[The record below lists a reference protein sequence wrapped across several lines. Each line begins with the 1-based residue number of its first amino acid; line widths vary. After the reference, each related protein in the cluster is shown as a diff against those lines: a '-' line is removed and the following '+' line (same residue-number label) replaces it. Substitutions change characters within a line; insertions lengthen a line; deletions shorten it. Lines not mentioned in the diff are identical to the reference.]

1 MEQLEAKQRNS
12 AFYTRFRYPW
22 RPRVLTVPEDPDHA
36 IRFLN
41 QALGAWHGER
51 LPRDMNIWVAG
62 CGTNQA
68 VMLALAFPQAAITAT
83 DISPGSLENSRSLAN
98 EMKLERIEFRCE
110 PVDAMSASEHF
121 HFIVC
126 TGVVHHNPDPKLL
139 LQTLARALRSDGVLE
154 LMVYNL
160 YHRTETMAFQQA
172 VRTIAGDAVASS
184 DFERQ
189 MYLTRNLIENL
200 PSGRMRESLDALRSV
215 PEEMIA
221 DALLQPIEQA
231 YTVETLDA
239 LLRGCGLRL
248 AIPSPNQF
256 DIIEQRPG
264 WEMQF
269 ADRELERRYYELS
282 DIQRWTVTNH
292 LLLGRS
298 PMLWFYVDRLDSPSP
313 LPCVRV
319 LAESFAKNRYQRV
332 RSAANVYVADEFGR
346 LRRYENQVP
355 LPCPTVPADKELRAI
370 WDVSEPTIPLG
381 ETLESRKYTGL
392 ATLNRLREGLTT
404 LTGSYLRTV

>member
-12 AFYTRFRYPW
+12 VFYTRFRYPW
-22 RPRVLTVPEDPDHA
+22 RPRILTVPEDPDHA

-51 LPRDMNIWVAG
+51 LPKDMNIWVAG

-110 PVDAMSASEHF
+110 PVEAMAAPEHF

-126 TGVVHHNPDPKLL
+126 TGVVHHNPDPALL
-139 LQTLARALRSDGVLE
+139 LRTLARALRPEGVLE

-172 VRTIAGDAVASS
+172 VRALAGDAFAVG

-189 MYLTRNLIENL
+189 MNLARILMENS
-200 PSGRMRESLDALRSV
+200 PSGRMRQSLEVLRGA

-221 DALLQPIEQA
+221 DALLQPLEQA
-231 YTVETLDA
+231 YTVDMLTA
-239 LLRGCGLRL
+239 LLVGCGLRL
-248 AIPSPNQF
+248 AIPCPNQF
-256 DIIEQRPG
+256 DMAEQRPG
-264 WEMQF
+264 WEMHF
-269 ADRELERRYYELS
+269 ADRELEHCYEQLP
-282 DIQRWTVTNH
+282 DIERWTITNH
-292 LLLGRS
+292 LLLDRS

-313 LPCVRV
+313 LPGIRA
-319 LAESFAKNRYQRV
+319 LAQSFAQNRYKRV
-332 RSAANVYVADEFGR
+332 RSMANIYVADEDGCF
-346 LRRYENQVP
+346 RRSENRIP
-355 LPCPTVPADKELRAI
+355 LPSPAAPADTDLRAI
-370 WDVSEPTIPLG
+370 WDALDPTMPLG
-381 ETLESRKYTGL
+381 RALPNRKEAGP
-392 ATLNRLREGLTT
+392 AMFNRLRERLTT
-404 LTGSYLRTV
+404 PIGSYLQAI